1 MKKTSETTDLGHKP
15 LVHPFISLTQQ
26 EDGSPCIL
34 RVDRIKTRT
43 DIKGGARIT
52 YGNGREY
59 EVTENCFQIGKL
71 INEATKN

>member
-1 MKKTSETTDLGHKP
+1 MLLKKPYIVLHQQKDL
-15 LVHPFISLTQQ
+15 
-26 EDGSPCIL
+26 SPAIL
-34 RVDRIKTRT
+34 RVDRIKSRT
-43 DIKGGARIT
+43 DIRGGAKII

>member
-1 MKKTSETTDLGHKP
+1 MLLKKPYIVLH
-15 LVHPFISLTQQ
+15 QQ
-26 EDGSPCIL
+26 KDMSPAIL

-59 EVTENCFQIGKL
+59 EVTENCFQIGKM
-71 INEATKN
+71 INEVTKK